1 MVNKN
6 DDTRAAHGGLRL
18 HAMSFVARKRQV
30 AGAIVVLL
38 AGCAGDADEVAGADS
53 SADMRSQL
61 PPVHVEQTAEF
72 LHDGA
77 NEARNNYLQTV
88 RDCQAAGLPTRALS
102 NADVA
107 LLGTTKYELW
117 FDPDQEVVRT
127 REWRLAAD
135 GPAPSC
141 QFRLELSGSQEM
153 QSATT
158 SVQVDLVTG
167 ERSQAPADANA
178 LMRVAAEPG
187 EGDSTPGFR
196 GPTRRSVAGQ
206 PCNEW
211 TEDDGRFRQC
221 VWSGGTR
228 WGFTPGGLQDYR
240 PSRDVIVLEQ
250 EPLDGQGVRVTTQ
263 IMTVGRRFDGRQVKV
278 PQPTGAGQ

>member
-1 MVNKN
+1 M
-6 DDTRAAHGGLRL
+6 RSPG
-18 HAMSFVARKRQV
+18 RKRPL
-30 AGAIVVLL
+30 AGVIVLML
-38 AGCAGDADEVAGADS
+38 AGCGGGADEAASTEAQADVREQ
-53 SADMRSQL
+53 M
-61 PPVHVEQTAEF
+61 PPVHVEQTAEV

-77 NEARNNYLQTV
+77 NEARNNYVQTV
-88 RDCQAAGLPTRALS
+88 RDCQAAGLPTRALPE
-102 NADVA
+102 ADVA

-117 FDPDQEVVRT
+117 FDRDQEVVRT
-127 REWRLAAD
+127 RAWQLAAD

-153 QSATT
+153 QSAKAN
-158 SVQVDLVTG
+158 VQVDLATG
-167 ERSQAPADANA
+167 ERSESPADADA
-178 LMRVAAEPG
+178 LLRVAAEPG

-196 GPTRRSVAGQ
+196 GPARRSVAGQ

-221 VWSGGTR
+221 VWSGGAR

-250 EPLDGQGVRVTTQ
+250 EPLDGQGIRVTTQ
-263 IMTVGRRFDGRQVKV
+263 VMTVGKPFDRAQLEAPRPVARGH
-278 PQPTGAGQ
+278 